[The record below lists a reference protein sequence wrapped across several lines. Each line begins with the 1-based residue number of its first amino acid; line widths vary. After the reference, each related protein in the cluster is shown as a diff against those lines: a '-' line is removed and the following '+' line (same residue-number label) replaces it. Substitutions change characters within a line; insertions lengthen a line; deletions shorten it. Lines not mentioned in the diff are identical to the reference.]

1 MRPHIE
7 FIQHQWLP
15 FEPRVL
21 PHARPDLDARV
32 LSRDTESGACSLI
45 LRYPA
50 GWSRAAECLAVDEE
64 LLVLEGAL
72 EIGDVSYQRHDYAHL
87 PRGLGRAG
95 MHSGNG
101 ALVLT
106 FFSAAAVARRADTS
120 DYDPARLV
128 RHLNTRTLPAQIGPR
143 KHMRSAGFNH
153 GGTVHKLLFDDPLT
167 GDKTWLAGLGPWWHC
182 ETQET
187 HPVAEEEFALA
198 GDIHMPNG
206 VLREGGYFWRPP
218 DIAHGPFGTIG
229 GTVHLCRGKGGV
241 YSTVFTPAPRPFAW
255 DPVYRPV
262 VPDQYRR
269 WIPLELLT
277 DQSR

>member
-7 FIQHQWLP
+7 FIQQHWLP
-15 FEPRVL
+15 FEPGVL

-45 LRYPA
+45 LRYPP
-50 GWSRAAECLAVDEE
+50 GWSRGAERLEVDEE

-87 PRGLGRAG
+87 RRGLGR
-95 MHSGNG
+95 
-101 ALVLT
+101 
-106 FFSAAAVARRADTS
+106 
-120 DYDPARLV
+120 
-128 RHLNTRTLPAQIGPR
+128 
-143 KHMRSAGFNH
+143 
-153 GGTVHKLLFDDPLT
+153 
-167 GDKTWLAGLGPWWHC
+167 AGLGPWWHC
-182 ETQET
+182 DTQET

-206 VLREGGYFWRPP
+206 VLRE
-218 DIAHGPFGTIG
+218 
-229 GTVHLCRGKGGV
+229 GGV

-269 WIPLELLT
+269 WIPPERFAAIPCLASSAT
-277 DQSR
+277 TVSRCSP

>member
-15 FEPRVL
+15 FEPGVL
-21 PHARPDLDARV
+21 CHARADLGARV
-32 LSRDTESGACSLI
+32 LSRDAGSGASSLI
-45 LRYPA
+45 LRYPP
-50 GWSRAAECLAVDEE
+50 GWSRGAERLEVDEE
-64 LLVLEGAL
+64 FLVLEGQL
-72 EIGDVSYQRHDYAHL
+72 DIGDVSYQRHDYAHL
-87 PRGLGRAG
+87 PGGMWRDGMQSRA
-95 MHSGNG
+95 G

-106 FFSAAAVARRADTS
+106 FFSGEAIARQDRSS

-128 RHLNTRTLPAQIGPR
+128 HHINTRTLAAQTGPR
-143 KHMRSAGFNH
+143 RHMRSEGFNH
-153 GGTVHKLLFDDPLT
+153 DGTVHKLLFDDPLS

-218 DIAHGPFGTIG
+218 NIAHGPFGTIG
-229 GTVHLCRGKGGV
+229 GTVHLCRGKGGR
-241 YSTVFTPAPRPFAW
+241 YSTEFTPAPRPFAW
-255 DPVYRPV
+255 DPVYRPI
-262 VPDQYRR
+262 VPEQYRR
-269 WIPLELLT
+269 WIPPELLT
-277 DQSR
+277 DDAR